1 MALVLKDRVKETT
14 TTTGTGTVTL
24 AGAATGY
31 QSFAAIGN
39 GNTTWYC
46 IAGQTGNEWEV
57 GIGTYTSSGTTLSRD
72 TVISSSNSGSLVS
85 FSAGTKDVFCDF
97 PAQAATVDIQTFTSS
112 GTWTKPS
119 AASQVRV
126 IAIGGGGGGGS
137 GRKGAAGSQRN
148 GGGGGVQGMYSDVL
162 LQASDLS
169 SSETVTIGTG
179 GTGGA
184 SQTTNSSNGNNG
196 TAGGNTSFGS
206 NVVSYGGF
214 AGAGG
219 AGTLT
224 GANVTSSNFWS
235 DNDIVKGGQGLFNT
249 INPFLVTM
257 TAATGYLAGAQ
268 VGIATTAGSGGGSY
282 GKFGAGGG
290 ASGGCIGTGNTILG
304 GASLYYNNAF
314 NSNSGMGY
322 GGNGAYFVNGGFAG
336 GSASTTDGAS
346 GGNGTA
352 ATANQPYGGGGG
364 GGGQASLTGNAGSG
378 GAGALYGGGGG
389 GGGASVD
396 STGNSGAGGNGAAGI
411 CVVISW

>member
-126 IAIGGGGGGGS
+126 IAIGGGAGGGS
-137 GRKGAAGSQRN
+137 GRKGAAASNRYGGS
-148 GGGGGVQGMYSDVL
+148 GGTQGAYINQVL
-162 LQASDLS
+162 FASSLTS
-169 SSETVTIGTG
+169 TVSVTIGTG

-184 SQTTNSSNGNNG
+184 SQTTNSTNGNNG
-196 TAGGNTSFGS
+196 NAGGNTTFGS
-206 NVVSYGGF
+206 YLTSYGGM
-214 AGAGG
+214 AGVGGSSSNLNGAVPEEKTGFELSSITKNSSGIVGSINNLGTSSTAYGYGG
-219 AGTLT
+219 A
-224 GANVTSSNFWS
+224 SS
-235 DNDIVKGGQGLFNT
+235 
-249 INPFLVTM
+249 
-257 TAATGYLAGAQ
+257 A
-268 VGIATTAGSGGGSY
+268 SGGGY
-282 GKFGAGGG
+282 GIYGAGGG
-290 ASGGCIGTGNTILG
+290 GGGGGIGITNALASNV
-304 GASLYYNNAF
+304 
-314 NSNSGMGY
+314 GY
-322 GGNGAYFVNGGFAG
+322 GGYGAMAYNGGFAG
-336 GSASTTDGAS
+336 GTASTT
-346 GGNGTA
+346 GGSTGNNGTA
-352 ATANQPYGGGGG
+352 ATANEPYGGGGG
-364 GGGQASLTGNAGSG
+364 GGGQASLTGNAGAG
-378 GAGALYGGGGG
+378 GNGALYGGGGG

-396 STGNSGAGGNGAAGI
+396 STGNSGAGGNGADGI